1 MSNIIN
7 MVNKDILDMSVFYHD
22 KDKKIK
28 FYNELVYLIYGVNS
42 DKIYFK
48 DNNKCNLSKDN
59 CIVINNFHLSN
70 I

>member
-1 MSNIIN
+1 MNRLID
-7 MVNKDILDMSVFYHD
+7 MTNKDIIELNDLHD
-22 KDKKIK
+22 KDKKNK

-48 DNNKCNLSKDN
+48 DNNKFNLSHDN
-59 CIVINNFHLSN
+59 CIIINNFHLSN